1 MATCHTGGPP
11 PSVGPSRRS
20 VSLLTVVSVVQ
31 RLYPGLV
38 SNSQWHSV
46 LGTGLLAEV
55 SDGERRFRWL
65 MRLQDY
71 EGSRQLAVFTTE
83 HQKGFC
89 NGRRRVGDYSPL
101 RRWKEAVVGG
111 NRRLRS
117 HQQRQACDEALKSR
131 NRRRSGYVCTPI
143 PRWFAHGS
151 SALTRT
157 RGMVASQHIAIQGH
171 RHKDI
176 KKNSS
181 RSIGT
186 LAFAE
191 VHSKG
196 TRTSRPMEQAWK
208 QQRGDNNKTTR
219 ADKRGKTGRE
229 QKNGTRRRDTP
240 SPETPLLR
248 HASTCVRSP
257 VPAT

>member
-55 SDGERRFRWL
+55 SDGKRRFRWL

-131 NRRRSGYVCTPI
+131 NRR
-143 PRWFAHGS
+143 
-151 SALTRT
+151 
-157 RGMVASQHIAIQGH
+157 
-171 RHKDI
+171 
-176 KKNSS
+176 
-181 RSIGT
+181 
-186 LAFAE
+186 
-191 VHSKG
+191 
-196 TRTSRPMEQAWK
+196 
-208 QQRGDNNKTTR
+208 
-219 ADKRGKTGRE
+219 
-229 QKNGTRRRDTP
+229 
-240 SPETPLLR
+240 
-248 HASTCVRSP
+248 
-257 VPAT
+257 